1 VGPFTRFLKMA
12 EPQDEAEIEEVI
24 AESIYWHTR
33 GDIEHL
39 ARSIIADLREAGF
52 EIRRDDQP
60 SQQNGRPMKRP

>member
-1 VGPFTRFLKMA
+1 MA
-12 EPQDEAEIEEVI
+12 VPREEVEIERVI
-24 AESIYWHTR
+24 AVAIYRHSQ

-60 SQQNGRPMKRP
+60 SQQNGRPMERP